1 MEAQFTVV
9 IYTFLNNWAKN
20 FPPPE
25 VSQLCLAK
33 VPLVWLWAVAIWAKH
48 WSRETMFL
56 LAQMLAC
63 LGIKFSKDLII
74 LIWVSSRNQAKFKC
88 LCNDFTLKSNA
99 TFSNF
104 LPLLI
109 ITILCNLWPFCVC
122 QCILFCIP
130 VGYNLLLD
138 FYK

>member
-1 MEAQFTVV
+1 MWYLYELQKFKLFPTKFQVQKLMKKAEILQIAKEARFTVV

-25 VSQLCLAK
+25 VSQLCPAK
-33 VPLVWLWAVAIWAKH
+33 VPLVWLWAVVIWAKH

-56 LAQMLAC
+56 SALMLAC
-63 LGIKFSKDLII
+63 LGIKYSKDLII

-99 TFSNF
+99 TILNF
-104 LPLLI
+104 LPL
-109 ITILCNLWPFCVC
+109 W
-122 QCILFCIP
+122 
-130 VGYNLLLD
+130 
-138 FYK
+138 